1 MRSRWLPGAPG
12 RIQVYQRNRL
22 SSSHVAPRH
31 LSRSCGLNADC
42 PSIRYPWPLDPAC
55 QAASMQFSQESVVA
69 LAAIGGNIVL
79 TWATLRGQRKSL
91 HVDRVWE
98 RRTAAYDDYV
108 AVQRAT
114 EQARS
119 EAMGAEG
126 WGSAPEL
133 PDPAEQSAVI
143 SRIELYGSEPV
154 REAVS
159 DWAEADRDWHASYG
173 AWRSYQMRPHRRDT
187 SAAEVA
193 TRADELKANAKRDG
207 FRTGVLASAAV
218 DTIRR
223 EVLTARPRR
232 LYIRYRMERNL
243 AEVDR
248 SKGRAHVYAS
258 PRWLPGWADRI
269 GRLLG
274 VVGRRA

>member
-1 MRSRWLPGAPG
+1 
-12 RIQVYQRNRL
+12 
-22 SSSHVAPRH
+22 
-31 LSRSCGLNADC
+31 
-42 PSIRYPWPLDPAC
+42 
-55 QAASMQFSQESVVA
+55 MQFSQGSVVA

-98 RRTAAYDDYV
+98 RRTAAYDDFV
-108 AVQRAT
+108 GMQRAT
-114 EQARS
+114 EHARS
-119 EAMGAEG
+119 EAMGAER
-126 WGSAPEL
+126 WETAPAL

-143 SRIELYGSEPV
+143 SRIDLYGSEPV

-159 DWAEADRDWHASYG
+159 DWAEADRDWHASYS

-187 SAAEVA
+187 SAAEIA
-193 TRADELKANAKRDG
+193 TRADELKARAKRDG
-207 FRTGVLASAAV
+207 FRTGVLAGASV

-232 LYIRYRMERNL
+232 LYIRYRMERDL

-248 SKGRAHVYAS
+248 SRGRSDVYV
-258 PRWLPGWADRI
+258 PPWWLPGWADRI

-274 VVGRRA
+274 VTGRRA

>member
-1 MRSRWLPGAPG
+1 ME
-12 RIQVYQRNRL
+12 I
-22 SSSHVAPRH
+22 
-31 LSRSCGLNADC
+31 
-42 PSIRYPWPLDPAC
+42 
-55 QAASMQFSQESVVA
+55 SQQSVVA

-79 TWATLRGQRKSL
+79 TWATLRGQRRSL

-108 AVQRAT
+108 AMQRAT
-114 EQARS
+114 EQARG
-119 EAMGAEG
+119 EAMAAER
-126 WGSAPEL
+126 WGDAPAL

-159 DWAEADRDWHASYG
+159 DWAEADRDWHASHN

-187 SAAEVA
+187 PATEVA
-193 TRADELKANAKRDG
+193 TRADELKAHAKRDG
-207 FRTGVLASAAV
+207 FRTGVLAGAAV

-232 LYIRYRMERNL
+232 LYIRSRMERDL
-243 AEVDR
+243 AEADR
-248 SKGRAHVYAS
+248 SKGMANIYV
-258 PRWLPGWADRI
+258 PPWWLPGWAGRI
-269 GRLLG
+269 GRLFG